1 MKMKRY
7 FPSLCR
13 YKTGDFSFYNDSR
26 RKYIQNYHISLK
38 ISQNGEGSESM
49 GISTVGVV
57 GAGAMGSGIA
67 NLAAM
72 SGFQVILRDVEEKY
86 LAGAMG
92 RIGSFLDKSVA
103 KGKMT
108 AEQKAEIMQRIRVTT
123 LLEEM
128 KEADIVI
135 EAVIEDLEVKK
146 EVFSQLDAIVPE
158 QVILATNTSSMSITT
173 IAAATKRPER
183 VAGMHFFNPAQLMK
197 LVEVV
202 RGYKTSDE
210 TVEELKAFA
219 KGLNKETVVVNK
231 DTPGFI
237 VNRIMIPQFI
247 EAIRLLEEGVASAED
262 IDKAVTLG
270 LNYPMGPFTL
280 QDYAGVDIGLHVM
293 DYFYEEFKDN
303 RFAAPLL
310 LRQLVRAGRLGRKT
324 GAGFYDYNQE

>member
-1 MKMKRY
+1 
-7 FPSLCR
+7 
-13 YKTGDFSFYNDSR
+13 
-26 RKYIQNYHISLK
+26 
-38 ISQNGEGSESM
+38 M

-219 KGLNKETVVVNK
+219 KKLNKETVVVNK